1 MPANP
6 FIRLYEMPV
15 ATLTDA
21 AYVLILLAVLVATW
35 WAAGRNA
42 LYLSENYQN
51 GWKYLI
57 PAWYAL
63 RLIGMLVT
71 AAVDLWLLAGI
82 IGVLT

>member
-6 FIRLYEMPV
+6 FLRLYEMPV

-21 AYVLILLAVLVATW
+21 AFALVLLAALVATW

-42 LYLSENYQN
+42 LYLSEQYQN
-51 GWKYLI
+51 GWKYLV
-57 PAWYAL
+57 PAWYAA
-63 RLIGMLVT
+63 RLIGMLLV